1 MGQKVHP
8 KGLRVGII
16 RDWDVKWFSRKEYSK
31 NVYQDYKIR
40 KYINDNLKHA
50 GISTI
55 NIERV
60 ANRIRITIN
69 CARPGIII
77 GRKGVEV
84 NKLKGNLTKLIEG
97 DGELQINIKEVK
109 TPETDAQLVAED
121 IANQILRRASVK
133 RIMKQSAS
141 RALKMKAE
149 GIKIM
154 IAGRIGGAEIAR
166 TEWHMEGRLPLH
178 TLRADIDYGFSEA
191 NTTYGKVGVK
201 VWIFKGEVLAKN
213 NNTRNSSN
221 TLEEDNNDKMQKNG
235 VSTKTNVG
243 KKTRESGEVED
254 ASTD

>member
-8 KGLRVGII
+8 KGLRIGII
-16 RDWDVKWFSRKEYSK
+16 KDWDVKWFSRKKYSQ
-31 NVYQDYKIR
+31 NVFQDYKIR
-40 KYINDNLKHA
+40 KYIKDNLKHA

-55 NIERV
+55 NIERI
-60 ANRIRITIN
+60 ADRIRITIN

-77 GRKGVEV
+77 GRKGAEV
-84 NKLKGNLTKLIEG
+84 NKLKDNLSKLLV

-109 TPETDAQLVAED
+109 VPEIDAQLVAED
-121 IANQILRRASVK
+121 ITNQILRRSSVK
-133 RIMKQSAS
+133 RIMKQSSS
-141 RALKMKAE
+141 RAIKMKAE

-201 VWIFKGEVLAKN
+201 VWIFKGEIFPKN
-213 NNTRNSSN
+213 NIIEKVSDTS
-221 TLEEDNNDKMQKNG
+221 EEQHR
-235 VSTKTNVG
+235 
-243 KKTRESGEVED
+243 KKTQTRDPDEQKQTEILKGVKED
-254 ASTD
+254 ASTH

>member
-8 KGLRVGII
+8 KGLRIGII
-16 RDWDVKWFSRKEYSK
+16 KDWDVKWFSDKKYSQ
-31 NVYQDYKIR
+31 NIYQDHKIR
-40 KYINDNLKHA
+40 KYIKDNLKHA
-50 GISTI
+50 GISVV
-55 NIERV
+55 NIERI

-84 NKLKGNLTKLIEG
+84 NKLKDNLSKFLI

-109 TPETDAQLVAED
+109 VPEIDAQLVAED
-121 IANQILRRASVK
+121 IANQILRRTSVK

-141 RALKMKAE
+141 RAIKMKAE

-178 TLRADIDYGFSEA
+178 TLRADIDYGFAEA

-201 VWIFKGEVLAKN
+201 VWIFKGEILPRN
-213 NNTRNSSN
+213 NGA
-221 TLEEDNNDKMQKNG
+221 EKMIETSIDQEKEIPQVNQLDEQKQTERLG
-235 VSTKTNVG
+235 G
-243 KKTRESGEVED
+243 K
-254 ASTD
+254 

>member
-16 RDWDVKWFSRKEYSK
+16 KDWDVKWFSRKDYSK
-31 NVYQDYKIR
+31 NVYQDYQIR

-50 GISTI
+50 GISAI

-77 GRKGVEV
+77 GRKGAEV
-84 NKLKGNLTKLIEG
+84 NKLKDSLSKLV

-109 TPETDAQLVAED
+109 APETDAQLVAED

-141 RALKMKAE
+141 RALKMRAE

-213 NNTRNSSN
+213 NYSRSSSN
-221 TLEEDNNDKMQKNG
+221 ILDDDAKNHKSTA
-235 VSTKTNVG
+235 STKQNAKIDTE
-243 KKTRESGEVED
+243 KSREVED

>member
-8 KGLRVGII
+8 KGLRIGII
-16 RDWDVKWFSRKEYSK
+16 RDWDVKWFSRKKYSQ
-31 NVYQDYKIR
+31 NVYEDYKIR
-40 KYINDNLKHA
+40 KYIKDNLKHA
-50 GISTI
+50 GISTV
-55 NIERV
+55 NIERI

-84 NKLKGNLTKLIEG
+84 NKLKDNLSKLV

-109 TPETDAQLVAED
+109 TSEIDAQLVAED
-121 IANQILRRASVK
+121 IANQILRRTSVK
-133 RIMKQSAS
+133 RTMKQSAS
-141 RALKMKAE
+141 RAIKMKAE

-178 TLRADIDYGFSEA
+178 TLRADIDYGFTEA
-191 NTTYGKVGVK
+191 NTTYGKIGVK
-201 VWIFKGEVLAKN
+201 VWIFKGEILP
-213 NNTRNSSN
+213 
-221 TLEEDNNDKMQKNG
+221 
-235 VSTKTNVG
+235 KTNYIEKQDKNPQATNVEG
-243 KKTRESGEVED
+243 KEETEGLRRDED